1 MQSSASVLTV
11 ADSEAEYA
19 GSAMTPSLTLEDLA
33 GVNKS
38 LGDVSAAVERTFLGA
53 SKRTMQTARDLHHV
67 SQLVEKLVTPAERPM
82 EEQVAS
88 LAGDAFAVQP
98 SVEDSSSEW
107 AALQEIA
114 RKAEA
119 MCAEL
124 ESLDRC
130 YQMFPVLRVLTQI
143 HGSSLNEE
151 SRDLDWFADAI
162 GSEADRGGQVV
173 GNLLVTVKRQA
184 SKLRGSIRQAF
195 EGEQQLRDALAES
208 EVVMAR
214 SAEQIGA
221 HERAHERAFRAVH
234 DRQRAIS
241 SATSEL
247 VSSMQ
252 FQDAFRQRVEHVQ
265 HALEQLVSL
274 RERQVLPGFEADR
287 MLDGAELSV
296 AQAVLVSI
304 VRDQTESLAQDLAQ
318 EHRQLESA
326 LSRLVEQVDALGSDL
341 ANALGGSERQVAEH
355 TLDSTLRNYAVQ
367 VGMLARVFHG
377 RSAITRSLRAA
388 LAEMDTDLLDL
399 EQVGEAIFLLA
410 VNAVVLAARLG
421 AEGRAIEQIAQQ
433 VRSNSTEAGT
443 AIRLVR
449 KLTDELRAL
458 CMNATQDEQT
468 VAARSD
474 AQPSVTDQEVADNP
488 NGEALDEAPAAD
500 DPAVAG
506 GADLRSAGALR
517 ARSAALMAAL
527 EQRGEQSDEV
537 LGFCRN
543 IYAGFAATRTEFSRL
558 DGAVRSLSAT
568 SAAWAARAGEH
579 SLDLHLRPD
588 LVRALADYFNA
599 HYTMQSERITQGLAL
614 MLGDDAP
621 AADAADDNA
630 SPAVEEKEDD
640 LSDILF

>member
-1 MQSSASVLTV
+1 MHSSASVLTV
-11 ADSEAEYA
+11 TDSAVEAV
-19 GSAMTPSLTLEDLA
+19 GSTLPPSLTLEDLA

-53 SKRTMQTARDLHHV
+53 SKRTMQTSRDLRHV
-67 SQLVEKLVTPAERPM
+67 SQLVESLLTPIEYSM
-82 EEQVAS
+82 EEQISS
-88 LAGDAFAVQP
+88 LAGDALALQP
-98 SVEDSSSEW
+98 SAEESSTEW
-107 AALQEIA
+107 AAMQNIA

-143 HGSSLNEE
+143 HGSSLDEE

-195 EGEQQLRDALAES
+195 EGEQHLRDALIES
-208 EVVMAR
+208 ESVMQR
-214 SAEQIGA
+214 SAERIGA
-221 HERAHERAFRAVH
+221 YERTQERAFRTLQE
-234 DRQRAIS
+234 RQRSIS
-241 SATSEL
+241 SATTEL

-265 HALEQLVSL
+265 HALEQLASL
-274 RERQVLPGFEADR
+274 REKHVLPGFDADR
-287 MLDGAELSV
+287 VLEGPELSV
-296 AQAVLVSI
+296 AQTVLVSI
-304 VRDQTESLAQDLAQ
+304 VNDQTHALARDLAA
-318 EHRQLESA
+318 EHQQLESA
-326 LSRLVEQVDALGSDL
+326 LNRLVEQVDALGTDL
-341 ANALGGSERQVAEH
+341 GRALGGSDRQAAEH

-367 VGMLARVFHG
+367 VGTLGRVFRG
-377 RSAITRSLRAA
+377 RSAITRSLRSA
-388 LAEMDTDLLDL
+388 LTEMDADLLDL

-458 CMNATQDEQT
+458 CVQTTQEDQPASSVATAEQAHGT
-468 VAARSD
+468 
-474 AQPSVTDQEVADNP
+474 Q
-488 NGEALDEAPAAD
+488 APHPESELAD
-500 DPAVAG
+500 DASAPDAAEDAVNAVVSS
-506 GADLRSAGALR
+506 DTDLR
-517 ARSAALMAAL
+517 ARSAELMVAL
-527 EQRGEQSDEV
+527 EQRGERSDEV

-543 IYAGFAATRTEFSRL
+543 IYTGFAATRSEFASL
-558 DGAVRSLSAT
+558 HHAVRSLTAT
-568 SAAWAARAGEH
+568 SAAWAARADAH
-579 SLDLHLRPD
+579 TLDPQLQPN
-588 LVRALADYFNA
+588 LVRALADYFNK
-599 HYTMQSERITQGLAL
+599 HYTMESERITQGFAL
-614 MLGDDAP
+614 MLGDE
-621 AADAADDNA
+621 AAVEPPSTDAAVDAGDDD
-630 SPAVEEKEDD
+630 DD